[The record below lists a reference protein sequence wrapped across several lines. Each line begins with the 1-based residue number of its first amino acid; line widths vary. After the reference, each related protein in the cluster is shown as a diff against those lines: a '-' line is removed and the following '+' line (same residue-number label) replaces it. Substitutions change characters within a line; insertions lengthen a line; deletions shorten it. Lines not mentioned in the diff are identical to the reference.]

1 MATLRLVAL
10 TASLIYP
17 LNGMNR
23 FISQLTNQLL
33 SPTALAVGA
42 LFLGGGNLVDY
53 RACGII
59 QVSTLEAEE
68 RKKNGEKI

>member
-1 MATLRLVAL
+1 M
-10 TASLIYP
+10 
-17 LNGMNR
+17 
-23 FISQLTNQLL
+23 
-33 SPTALAVGA
+33 GA

-68 RKKNGEKI
+68 RKKNGEKNMNKLRQTAVGGG